1 MTRITQ
7 AILTEAILELEH
19 LGAQAQ
25 VTLADEVY
33 ARQPTLLG
41 AVLVLKQFGASNAQ
55 IGIAL
60 HVMFVAW
67 VAMKRCADKSK
78 VKWPK
83 ITEDDHDLCMQ
94 RLTARINFIEDIPKD
109 QWEAA
114 CRQQVADYAEPYLL
128 AYAFGYLR
136 EQSVSAGNSDLDKQ
150 VWLSAL
156 GIVECVAHAA
166 SRIKR

>member
-1 MTRITQ
+1 
-7 AILTEAILELEH
+7 ILAETILELER

-25 VTLADEVY
+25 VTLADEIFG
-33 ARQPTLLG
+33 RQPTLLG
-41 AVLVLKQFGASNAQ
+41 AVLVLKGFGASNAQ

-60 HVMFVAW
+60 HVLFVSW
-67 VAMKRCADKSK
+67 VSMKRCATKSK

-94 RLTARINFIEDIPKD
+94 RLTARINFIEDIPAD
-109 QWEAA
+109 LRDEAF
-114 CRQQVADYAEPYLL
+114 RQQVADYPEPYLL

-136 EQSVSAGNSDLDKQ
+136 EQGVSAVASDLDKQ
-150 VWLSAL
+150 VWLSSL
-156 GIVECVAHAA
+156 GVVECVAYAG

>member
-7 AILTEAILELEH
+7 AILAEAILDLER

-25 VTLADEVY
+25 VTLADEIY

-41 AVLVLKQFGASNAQ
+41 AVLVLKGFGASNAQ

-67 VAMKRCADKSK
+67 ASMKRCTAKSK
-78 VKWPK
+78 VRWPA

-94 RLTARINFIEDIPKD
+94 RLTARINFIEDLPAD
-109 QWEAA
+109 LRDEATK
-114 CRQQVADYAEPYLL
+114 QQVADYPEPYLL

-136 EQSVSAGNSDLDKQ
+136 EQGISAVNSDLDKQ
-150 VWLSAL
+150 VWLSSL
-156 GIVECVAHAA
+156 GIVECVAYTA

>member
-1 MTRITQ
+1 M
-7 AILTEAILELEH
+7 
-19 LGAQAQ
+19 
-25 VTLADEVY
+25 ADEVY

-67 VAMKRCADKSK
+67 VAMKHCADKSK

-136 EQSVSAGNSDLDKQ
+136 EQGISAGNSDLDKQ

-156 GIVECVAHAA
+156 GIVECVAYAA

>member
-7 AILTEAILELEH
+7 VTLTEAILELER

-25 VTLADEVY
+25 VTLADEIF

-41 AVLVLKQFGASNAQ
+41 AVLVLKGFGASNTQ

-67 VAMKRCADKSK
+67 VSMKRCAAKSK

-94 RLTARINFIEDIPKD
+94 RLTARINFIEDIPAD
-109 QWEAA
+109 LRDEAF
-114 CRQQVADYAEPYLL
+114 RQQVADYPEPYLL
-128 AYAFGYLR
+128 AYAVGYLR
-136 EQSVSAGNSDLDKQ
+136 EQGISTLNSDVDKQ
-150 VWLSAL
+150 VWLSSL
-156 GIVECVAHAA
+156 GIVESVAYTA